1 MRPLKKFFS
10 EFKEFAVQG
19 NVLDMAVGVIIGA
32 AFKAIIDSIVND
44 ILMPVVGILT
54 GGHDFSSLSV
64 KFGDAQIMYGS
75 LIQNVINFLIVALFL
90 FLFVKSVN
98 KFKKKE
104 KEEEKEPEK
113 PEDIKLLEEILSAI
127 KEK

>member
-1 MRPLKKFFS
+1 MKKFLN

-32 AFKAIIDSIVND
+32 AFKAIVDSVVND
-44 ILMPVVGILT
+44 ILMPVIGIIT
-54 GGHDFSSLSV
+54 GGRDFSNLCFSV
-64 KFGDAQIMYGS
+64 GDANIMYGS
-75 LIQNVINFLIVALFL
+75 LIQNVINFLIVAIFL
-90 FLFVKSVN
+90 FIFVKSVN
-98 KFKKKE
+98 AFKKKE
-104 KEEEKEPEK
+104 KEEEEEKEPEK